1 MNHEIISL
9 AKRFHIKAIS
19 SGKFSPQP
27 DISGEDCL
35 LELFRTEAR
44 IREQQATAQRIKQA
58 LLPTE
63 KSFEDFNTDAHNAIS
78 SEQLKMLE
86 NLEWLDALF
95 NLILIG
101 PPGTGKTHIALAIG
115 SKAVRKGYKVSFNN
129 MDTLIHILKTQEIS
143 KKSAFRL
150 AFIKKCDLV
159 IIDEMGY
166 LPISK
171 IEANMFFSLVST
183 LYENA
188 SIIITSNKGF
198 DGWADVLGDPVLTTA
213 LLDRL
218 THRCQVISF
227 TGESYRLLNRKQIF

>member
-1 MNHEIISL
+1 MKHEIISL
-9 AKRFHIKAIS
+9 AKRFRIKAIS
-19 SGKFSPQP
+19 SGKFSPK
-27 DISGEDCL
+27 SKLSNEDYL
-35 LELFRTEAR
+35 LELFRTEAQ
-44 IREQQATAQRIKQA
+44 IREEQATAQRIKQA
-58 LLPTE
+58 QLPTE
-63 KSFEDFNTDAHNAIS
+63 KSFKEFDTAAHNAIS
-78 SEQLKMLE
+78 KEQLKMLE
-86 NLEWLDALF
+86 KLEWLDALF

-115 SKAVRKGYKVSFNN
+115 NKAVKEGYKVSYNS

-143 KKSAFRL
+143 TKSAFKL

-171 IEANMFFSLVST
+171 VEGNMLFSLISS

-188 SIIITSNKGF
+188 SVIITSNKGF